1 MRKLISN
8 TALVAI
14 AAGGML
20 FASCGDH
27 DMFNP
32 NYKAEEYAANWEQK
46 IGAVDPNQDWSMA
59 TKVTAKANV
68 PNADGSSIMRIFSVG
83 ENQQLLCAT
92 SITNGKG
99 EVSFDVQKG
108 SNEVFVTVL
117 QGNKYIFS
125 GIIGID
131 NGIANITPNAKRAK
145 TRAGENCPVTKG
157 NVLFTHTGW
166 DIEERWDGETHV
178 MNSGGW
184 YGQVKQEGNEY
195 FVYYSKT
202 PNGPYKKILK
212 NGLDKPDW
220 NPIHGYVNADLYD
233 EEGNKVTNLGYFYG
247 LIKDNNGVLEF
258 VYPNP
263 YYTHQSYPAKFY
275 TLNNQTTSEVTWRI
289 SDCKALFWEDDAFF
303 KEGDDYRCGKK
314 KALYESQGKK
324 VADMEHGVVY
334 TTKAA
339 NSQISIPMVYG
350 ATLNGNIFGYYYYT
364 DGQDSRA
371 VNRYVLY
378 EDAQPST
385 NIKVDGKAVGNMD
398 LQQMQS
404 TWTDNSIVTCT
415 NRRLVYFGED
425 GEGTPTYDFPANV
438 HIGFFITSANTP
450 DIDGVTGEGT
460 HQIYA
465 TSFAYSD
472 PVLNKRYFNVF
483 QAWDKKVVTNNQTAL
498 KGWSYRGSKDNSIS
512 PDNTR
517 GNVKAIT
524 WEYNGKKFMG
534 FGDDSGDCDLNDFVC
549 WIDGD
554 FKEEAPIKII
564 TNDIVTK
571 SQSWILACEDL
582 GSTDDYD
589 FNDIVLEITKVD
601 EIEQIKEDGE
611 LVKEEYKGSKLV
623 VKCLAAGGTL
633 PATIYYD
640 NNMIGEAH
648 AMLGESNTG
657 KMINTTTITNTPIEY
672 VIDKSIDQNW
682 TLSENKDKFKIVVNS
697 NDNMAALIEAPA
709 DGEAPQMIIVPGDWQ
724 WPTERAHI
732 EEAYPDFKSWNS
744 NASLTDWNNAKV
756 ADKVIKR

>member
-145 TRAGENCPVTKG
+145 TRAEENCPVTKG
-157 NVLFTHTGW
+157 DILFTHTAW
-166 DIEERWDGETHV
+166 DAEKKWDGKTYVNNIWQPTE
-178 MNSGGW
+178 W
-184 YGQVKQEGNEY
+184 YKIEKEGDEY
-195 FVYYSKT
+195 FLYYSNI
-202 PNGPYKKILK
+202 PNGVFKKILPHD
-212 NGLDKPDW
+212 NGYRD
-220 NPIHGYVNADLYD
+220 NSGYKLEDGTDVNIAYMPNYVKYD
-233 EEGNKVTNLGYFYG
+233 E
-247 LIKDNNGVLEF
+247 NGILTP
-258 VYPNP
+258 VYMTAYETIP
-263 YYTHQSYPAKFY
+263 SYPANFY
-275 TLNNQTTSEVTWRI
+275 VLNNQTTSEVTWRI
-289 SDCKALFWEDDAFF
+289 GDCKALFWEDDAFF

-314 KALYESQGKK
+314 KALYESQGVT
-324 VADMEHGVVY
+324 VADMEKGVVY
-334 TTKAA
+334 TTKTA
-339 NSQISIPMVYG
+339 NSQINIPMMYG
-350 ATLNGNIFGYYYYT
+350 ATGNSNIFGYYYYT
-364 DGQDSRA
+364 DGQDPRA

-385 NIKVDGKAVGNMD
+385 NIKVDGIPVRNQQLEMMD
-398 LQQMQS
+398 A
-404 TWTDNSIVTCT
+404 TWTDNSIVTCV
-415 NRRLVYFGED
+415 NRRAVYFGED
-425 GEGTPTYDFPANV
+425 GNGTPTYNFPANV
-438 HIGFFITSANTP
+438 HVGFFIRRATP
-450 DIDGVTGEGT
+450 LTNVGEENNQLVGETG
-460 HQIYA
+460 
-465 TSFAYSD
+465 FAYSD
-472 PVLNKRYFNVF
+472 PTLNEKYFNCYTENIGIVANAKY
-483 QAWDKKVVTNNQTAL
+483 AW
-498 KGWSYRGSKDNSIS
+498 GYRGSKDNSIS

-524 WEYNGKKFMG
+524 WEYNGMKFMG

-601 EIEQIKEDGE
+601 EIEQTKENGK

>member
-32 NYKAEEYAANWEQK
+32 NYKAEEYALNWEQK

-99 EVSFDVQKG
+99 EVSFDMQKG

-166 DIEERWDGETHV
+166 DPTGWDGKTYKCSWAKYYMRIE
-178 MNSGGW
+178 
-184 YGQVKQEGNEY
+184 QENDEY
-195 FVYYSKT
+195 FLYFCDT
-202 PNGPYKKILK
+202 PNGTYKKILK
-212 NGLDKPDW
+212 RDG
-220 NPIHGYVNADLYD
+220 GYNSWGDYQVEDGTTISTNDLQMPNWLELRD
-233 EEGNKVTNLGYFYG
+233 
-247 LIKDNNGVLEF
+247 GVLYFKDPVQE
-258 VYPNP
+258 YKYRP
-263 YYTHQSYPAKFY
+263 SYPANFY
-275 TLNNQTTSEVTWRI
+275 VLNNQTTSEVTWRI
-289 SDCKALFWEDDAFF
+289 GDCKALFWEDDAFF

-324 VADMEHGVVY
+324 VADMEKGVVY
-334 TTKAA
+334 TTKTDK
-339 NSQISIPMVYG
+339 SQINIPMMYG
-350 ATLNGNIFGYYYYT
+350 ATGHSNIFGYYYYT
-364 DGQDSRA
+364 DGQDPRA

-378 EDAQPST
+378 ENAQPNT

-404 TWTDNSIVTCT
+404 TWTDNSIVTCV
-415 NRRLVYFGED
+415 NRRAVYFGED
-425 GEGTPTYDFPANV
+425 GNGTPTYDFPANV
-438 HIGFFITSANTP
+438 HVGFFIRS
-450 DIDGVTGEGT
+450 
-460 HQIYA
+460 A
-465 TSFAYSD
+465 TSLTNVGANDQELIGESGFAYSD
-472 PVLNKRYFNVF
+472 PTLNEKYFNCYTDNSNIVANAKEF
-483 QAWDKKVVTNNQTAL
+483 WR
-498 KGWSYRGSKDNSIS
+498 YRGSKDSSIS

-524 WEYNGKKFMG
+524 WEYNGMKFMG

-601 EIEQIKEDGE
+601 EIEQIKENGE

-744 NASLTDWNNAKV
+744 NASLTDWNKAKV